1 MAAITLKQ
9 IEAFVAVADLGT
21 FRRAA
26 ERLNTT
32 QPNISNRIAGLEAQ
46 LRVSLMQRDAGS
58 VRLTQK
64 GQAILA
70 RARPCWPSVTTF
82 WPKRARVPCSKG
94 SCAWA

>member
-46 LRVSLMQRDAGS
+46 LRVSLMQRDA
-58 VRLTQK
+58 RF
-64 GQAILA
+64 GQADPEGPGHSCP
-70 RARPCWPSVTTF
+70 RAG
-82 WPKRARVPCSKG
+82 RAGR
-94 SCAWA
+94 A